1 VSRIPLLGYEQ
12 VGGEVREEW
21 DRQVAAHGRM
31 THMKRTLAHSAPAL
45 RALMEWYPLEREVA
59 AFLGKRSTVLF
70 AHAVSAQ
77 ADCLI
82 CSTFFRRMLIEA
94 GEDPD
99 ALQLTERERTVIE
112 FGRQLARDANAVS
125 DEQYR
130 ALARDLEPSQIVT
143 LTAFGAMMLATNVF
157 NNALRVELDEY
168 LGPFAKAPG
177 GAARPATGGAS

>member
-1 VSRIPLLGYEQ
+1 MSRIPLLDYEH
-12 VGGEVREEW
+12 VAGDVRQEW

-59 AFLGKRSTVLF
+59 AFLGERLTVIF
-70 AHAVSAQ
+70 SHAVSAQ
-77 ADCLI
+77 TDCLI
-82 CSTFFRRMLIEA
+82 CSTFFRRMLVES

-99 ALQLTERERTVIE
+99 ALVLTERERTVVE

-130 ALARDLEPSQIVT
+130 ALARGLEPSQVVA

-157 NNALRVELDEY
+157 NNALQVELDGY
-168 LGPFAKAPG
+168 LGPFAKAAG
-177 GAARPATGGAS
+177 GNAARPAGGAS